1 MENNF
6 DNNLDTINSNL
17 LDDNFSNAV
26 GSCGLPPVCSRTKIV
41 KGSRRSCKTVGVGRF
56 KKEVCVNLP
65 TVKTVTNQAC
75 VDSKSRYETC
85 AKENRKKLAEKIKTK
100 VKTVKEKVKTKTD
113 KAKTNIKKKTEKT
126 RANIKKRVTKLK
138 DKVGKL
144 GKNFRNKFRSVMRK
158 GILFN
163 IKNNI
168 HGTASRLY
176 PAVASDNEVASKKY
190 KKSFVGKSRNM
201 YSQVVKQWESLGGKE
216 SDLKNAIR
224 SGSSKRFLKAPYK
237 SANGDDSM
245 ALYLHHIPSNI
256 VAWENPNTTFY
267 WGANGESEVD
277 DESLL
282 QGQEGVYNEE
292 TGEEEV
298 ISQEEEVKGIRAF
311 FAWLK
316 GLFSR
321 NKADGENPYAEGTPE
336 YEQYMAELN
345 GDAGN
350 EPDPSEAND
359 SDIEDLLGKGQE
371 DGVGTEEDEFA
382 GEDDEEGDSE
392 TILGMEK
399 NTAIG
404 VGIGVVALL
413 AIGGYFLYKKYGKK

>member
-6 DNNLDTINSNL
+6 ENNLDTINSNL

-26 GSCGLPPVCSRTKIV
+26 GSCGLPPVCSKTKIV
-41 KGSRRSCKTVGVGRF
+41 RGSRRSCKKVLGR
-56 KKEVCVNLP
+56 EVCVNVP

-75 VDSKSRYETC
+75 VDSKSRYEKC
-85 AKENRKKLAEKIKTK
+85 AKENRKKLATSIKKATK
-100 VKTVKEKVKTKTD
+100 KTTTSIKKATKKTTT
-113 KAKTNIKKKTEKT
+113 AIKKKTEKA
-126 RANIKKRVTKLK
+126 RANIKKQVTKLK

-201 YSQVVKQWESLGGKE
+201 YSEVVKQWENLGGKE

-245 ALYLHHIPSNI
+245 ALYLHYCPSNQALWNSI
-256 VAWENPNTTFY
+256 NPNTTFF
-267 WGANGESEVD
+267 WGADGEVEVT

-282 QGQEGVYNEE
+282 ENQEGAVDEE
-292 TGEEEV
+292 LGVEEV
-298 ISQEEEVKGIRAF
+298 PSQEEEVKGIRAF

-316 GLFSR
+316 GLFNR

-359 SDIEDLLGKGQE
+359 PDIQDVLSKGEE

-382 GEDDEEGDSE
+382 GEDDEEVDGD